1 MIAADC
7 PVPSTKPK
15 PNSEPSQKPTPA
27 GVTGVTGAAAATTPM
42 MTQFLTIKS
51 EYPEALLF
59 YRMGDFYE
67 LFFDDAVQASRALD
81 ITLTKRGKHQGED
94 IPMCGVPVHSHET
107 YLSRLIRRGFK
118 VAVCEQVE
126 DPAEAKK
133 RGPKSVV
140 KREVIRLIT
149 PGTITEDALL
159 DARRHNYLVALALAQ
174 GDLGLAWIDVST
186 GDFFT
191 QDLKAADLSAAM
203 TRLDPGELL
212 VSESLMQRLEL
223 KDALNDVGEAVTSLP
238 ASRFD
243 SDNGRARLES
253 LFAVGTLDGY
263 GMFNRAELAAAGAL
277 VDYVELT
284 QKGKLPRITPPKR
297 LTQNALM
304 AIDAAT
310 RRNLEL
316 TQTLSGERA
325 GSLLSV
331 IDKTITGAGAR
342 QLAARLAAPLTDIVD
357 IDARLDAVQFFVGE
371 TNMREDMR
379 SHLSRSPDLE
389 RALSRLS
396 LGRGGPRDLAGI
408 RDGLVLAHEARALFE
423 GDKKAG
429 LPQVLQKNIENLGDH
444 TNLIER
450 LNKALA
456 EELPLQSRD
465 GGFIA
470 TDYLPE
476 LDELRA
482 LRDES
487 RKLIASL
494 QKNYADQ
501 TGINTLKIRHNNVL
515 GYFIEVPAKQADK
528 IITGPESD
536 FIHRQTMANA
546 MRFNTVELS
555 ELEGKISKAA
565 DQALGLELKLFEE
578 LVGDVVV
585 CAEHIAMAALA
596 LAALDV
602 AAALGALAV
611 EQRYGRPVLDQG
623 TDFEIT
629 AGRHPVVEAALE
641 RRREAAFVP
650 NDCALSED
658 SRLWLLTGPNMAG
671 KSTFL
676 RQNAL
681 IAILAQMGSFVP
693 ADQAKIG
700 VVDRLFSRVGAA
712 DDLARGQSTFMVEM
726 VETAAI
732 LNQAGERSLVIL
744 DEIGR
749 GTATFD
755 GLSIAWAVVE
765 QLHENNR
772 CRALFATHYHELTTL
787 TNKLDKLRCHT
798 MQVKEWNDDIV
809 FLHEVAPGAA
819 DRSYGIHVGKLAGLP
834 DAVITRAEQVLETIE
849 QGEQSSS
856 IAKLADD
863 LPLFAASPSPASA
876 QASAASSRPSAT
888 SAPSP
893 LGSALDDVHPDE
905 MTPKEAL
912 ELLYTLKR
920 LLKDELSAS

>member
-1 MIAADC
+1 LIAADC

-15 PNSEPSQKPTPA
+15 PKSEPSQQATA
-27 GVTGVTGAAAATTPM
+27 VGAADASSATTPM

-67 LFFDDAVQASRALD
+67 LFFDDAVKASRALD

-94 IPMCGVPVHSHET
+94 IPMCGVPVHSHES

-126 DPAEAKK
+126 DPGEAKK
-133 RGPKSVV
+133 RGAKSVV

-159 DARRHNYLVALALAQ
+159 DARRHNYLVALAVAQ
-174 GDLGLAWIDVST
+174 DDFGLAWIDVST
-186 GDFFT
+186 GELFT
-191 QDLKAADLSAAM
+191 QDLKATDLSAAM

-212 VSESLMQRLEL
+212 ISESLMQRSALM
-223 KDALNDVGEAVTSLP
+223 DALIDVGEAVTSLP

-243 SDNGRARLES
+243 SDNGRARLEN

-297 LTQNALM
+297 LTQNSLM

-325 GSLLSV
+325 GSLLSI
-331 IDKTITGAGAR
+331 IDQTITGAGAR
-342 QLAARLAAPLTDIVD
+342 LLAARLAAPLTEITV
-357 IDARLDAVQFFVGE
+357 IDARLDAVQFFVTE
-371 TNMREDMR
+371 TNMREDLR

-408 RDGLVLAHEARALFE
+408 RDGLMLAHEVQALFNT
-423 GDKKAG
+423 GKNAG
-429 LPQVLQKNIENLGDH
+429 LPQALKQNLEDLGDH
-444 TNLIER
+444 AILIER
-450 LNKALA
+450 LSKALA

-470 TDYLPE
+470 AGYLPA

-487 RKLIASL
+487 RKLIAGL

-501 TGINTLKIRHNNVL
+501 TGIGTLKIRHNNVL

-528 IITGPESD
+528 IKIGPESD

-565 DQALGLELKLFEE
+565 ESALGLELKLFEE
-578 LVGDVVV
+578 LVGDTVRN
-585 CAEHIAMAALA
+585 AEQIATAASA

-602 AAALGALAV
+602 AAALGTLAV
-611 EQRYGRPVLDQG
+611 EQRYARPVLDQG
-623 TDFEIT
+623 TDFDIT

-641 RRREAAFVP
+641 RRRESAFVP
-650 NDCALSED
+650 NDCALSDE

-681 IAILAQMGSFVP
+681 IVILAQMGSFVP
-693 ADQAKIG
+693 ADRAKIG

-732 LNQAGERSLVIL
+732 LNQAGKRSLVIL

-765 QLHENNR
+765 HLHEANR

-787 TNKLDKLRCHT
+787 TSKLDKLRCHT
-798 MQVKEWNDDIV
+798 MKVKEWNDDII
-809 FLHEVAPGAA
+809 FLHEVEPGTA

-856 IAKLADD
+856 ISKLAED
-863 LPLFAASPSPASA
+863 LPLFAASPTPQSVAMPTK
-876 QASAASSRPSAT
+876 PSGPTALE
-888 SAPSP
+888 A
-893 LGSALDDVHPDE
+893 ALDGAHPDE

-912 ELLYTLKR
+912 ELLYHLKR
-920 LLKDELSAS
+920 LLKDEPAAS